1 MLVPNGV
8 LIKDG
13 DVESAVKAIKALFE
27 DKKLLELKG
36 TASLEKYKK
45 SLTLEKMWKD
55 YETLYM
61 NMLK

>member
-27 DKKLLELKG
+27 DKKLLDSKG